1 MAVIRMNDAKI
12 NTEDVDNE
20 ALQVRAVLAHKPA
33 GRPDVPG
40 TYSLSTFAANQAN
53 QLQRHVQM

>member
-1 MAVIRMNDAKI
+1 MNDAKI